1 MTIQV
6 NHSSNAYLF
15 DKSDVV
21 ADDDQSA
28 AEAPQRGGQLFLCLT
43 PMRRK
48 YKANVLMSTVTVGQ
62 NGVRVPSQ
70 SR

>member
-1 MTIQV
+1 MIQI
-6 NHSSNAYLF
+6 NHSLNAYLF
-15 DKSDVV
+15 DKSRVV

-28 AEAPQRGGQLFLCLT
+28 AEATQRGDQLFDA
-43 PMRRK
+43 RQVE
-48 YKANVLMSTVTVGQ
+48 KANVLMSTVTVGQ